1 MSQDFDNF
9 LDDYEEEEEPDVVT
23 VEDEVFAGE
32 EDEFDRLRRKSAR
45 SETMDDELA
54 FDEELPA
61 HSQHSGFSL
70 SNFTSGQRLVLA
82 VLVLL
87 DILAI
92 GFALLVI
99 TGRFS

>member
-1 MSQDFDNF
+1 
-9 LDDYEEEEEPDVVT
+9 
-23 VEDEVFAGE
+23 
-32 EDEFDRLRRKSAR
+32 
-45 SETMDDELA
+45 MDDDLA

-61 HSQHSGFSL
+61 SSSDSGFSL
-70 SNFTSGQRLVLA
+70 SNFSSMQRLVLA
-82 VLVLL
+82 ILVLL

>member
-9 LDDYEEEEEPDVVT
+9 LDDYEEEEEPNVVT
-23 VEDEVFAGE
+23 VEDEVLAGE

-45 SETMDDELA
+45 SETMDDDLA

-61 HSQHSGFSL
+61 SSSDSGFSL
-70 SNFTSGQRLVLA
+70 SNFSSTQRLVLA
-82 VLVLL
+82 ILVLL

>member
-9 LDDYEEEEEPDVVT
+9 LDDYEEEEEPNVVT
-23 VEDEVFAGE
+23 VEDEVLAGE

-45 SETMDDELA
+45 SETMDDDLA

-61 HSQHSGFSL
+61 SSSDSGFSL
-70 SNFTSGQRLVLA
+70 SNFSSMQRLVLA
-82 VLVLL
+82 ILVLL

>member
-9 LDDYEEEEEPDVVT
+9 LDDYEEEDKPTVVT
-23 VEDEVFAGE
+23 VEDEVLAGE

-45 SETMDDELA
+45 SETMDDDLA
-54 FDEELPA
+54 LDEELPA
-61 HSQHSGFSL
+61 RSGDSGFSL
-70 SNFTSGQRLVLA
+70 SNFSSTQRLVLA
-82 VLVLL
+82 ILVLL